1 MTSFGWEWGSTD
13 QSQPRNEL
21 MSLFQETLA
30 AEEIE
35 MQCVI
40 DISNAL
46 PLEKNNIDQMLANTD
61 LFQ

>member
-46 PLEKNNIDQMLANTD
+46 PLEKK
-61 LFQ
+61 

>member
-1 MTSFGWEWGSTD
+1 
-13 QSQPRNEL
+13 